1 MTFLHPL
8 LLLALL
14 VLPFAYWVTRMAPP
28 PAKQYIFPPLKI
40 LQSIQVRRSTPAR
53 ASIWLFI
60 LRSVALALIILGLAH
75 PIWSPKAAQDGWR
88 NDDITLIIDN
98 GWAAYPNQTL
108 IRETILRLGKNSFAH
123 GHAVTLVATARQDDG
138 SFTGPVVSHDL
149 SLLRAHLQRVRPRPW
164 PTERAQALKDVAL
177 GGRTVLLLSDGVAT
191 DDDASFRAQLQSASR
206 WFTLTLPDRD
216 IFSLKTV
223 GEGNHSPRFLISRLG
238 TAPTE
243 LDVVAE
249 TASHFTLRR
258 DHIVLTAGQ
267 KSLEWQSNLPAPVQR
282 KMARVSLR
290 LSDGHQAGPA
300 SIFLMNDSRQRH
312 PVGLLLAPGQGDDIN
327 TPSFYL
333 RHALSQISDMRQG
346 RLDQLLAQK
355 LSVIIWPS
363 QTALRTDDQHR
374 LKDFVMQ
381 GGWLVRFVST
391 VDAAMGE
398 NQDGSPE
405 NSLLPVRLVG
415 NLRDLDSVMS
425 WEKPQTLAAFPP
437 ASPFNGLVPPGDLVI
452 RRTVIA
458 QPDPELPGRIWARL
472 TDGTPLVT
480 ARNLGRGE
488 IVLFH
493 ADSGPE
499 WSNLPLTGLFPDML
513 DRIVR
518 RSTGVTA
525 ESTADKWPPLQLL
538 GDEGDL
544 RKAVDGVQPLTAST
558 LTVTRPGPA
567 HPPGMYGMQGAAHAY
582 NLGPFVTPLQR
593 ETMTGRVISAG
604 QLTPT
609 HDAGAALVL
618 IGVLCLLADIILRAR
633 HLGLMIF
640 GVLVFLGFSAR
651 PAVTAAQATSVAEA
665 ARATRLAYILTGQ
678 ETLDAV
684 SRQGM
689 KGISDYA
696 SDRTSARL
704 AAPDGVRPGEDDL
717 APYPLLY
724 WPIDAQ
730 TKFEAKRNAAL
741 EDFIAHG
748 GMLLID
754 IIDAGEE
761 DDDALAAQRHL
772 AEVTRGIHL
781 PALAKLDA
789 RHILAHCFYILRSF
803 PGRYA
808 GKAVWVARNAD
819 PNNDSVSPVIIG
831 QADWARA
838 WAVDDQ
844 GNHPYAVIP
853 GRDRQRTLAERFG
866 VNIIIY
872 ALTGN
877 YKQDQ
882 MKVPAL
888 LKRLQP

>member
-1 MTFLHPL
+1 MRFLHPL

-14 VLPFAYWVTRMAPP
+14 VLPLAYWVTRMTPP

-40 LQSIQVRRSTPAR
+40 LQSIQVRRSTTAR
-53 ASIWLFI
+53 ASVWLFI
-60 LRSVALALIILGLAH
+60 LRSAALGLIILGLAH
-75 PIWSPKAAQDGWR
+75 PVWSPKMIEDGWSR
-88 NDDITLIIDN
+88 HDVTLIIDN
-98 GWAAYPNQTL
+98 GWAAYPNRSL

-138 SFTGPVVSHDL
+138 SFTGPMVSHDL

-164 PTERAQALKDVAL
+164 LTERARALKDVAL
-177 GGRTVLLLSDGVAT
+177 GGHTSLWLSDGVAT
-191 DDDASFRAQLQSASR
+191 DEDASFRTQLQAASQR
-206 WFTLTLPDRD
+206 FTLTLPDRD
-216 IFSLKTV
+216 IFALETV
-223 GEGNHSPRFLISRLG
+223 DKGSHPARFMISRLG

-243 LDVVAE
+243 LDVVTE
-249 TASHFTLRR
+249 TASHLTLQR
-258 DHIVLTAGQ
+258 DHITLAAGQ
-267 KSLEWQSNLPAPVQR
+267 KSREWQSNLPAPLQR

-290 LSDGHQAGPA
+290 LSDGHPAGPA
-300 SIFLMNDSRQRH
+300 SIFLLNDSRQRH
-312 PVGLLLAPGQGDDIN
+312 PVGLLLAPGQGDDVN

-346 RLDQLLAQK
+346 RLDNLLTQK

-363 QTALRTDDQHR
+363 QTALRAEDQRR

-381 GGWLVRFVST
+381 GGWLIRFVSSA
-391 VDAAMGE
+391 DAATGE
-398 NQDGSPE
+398 NQGGSPD
-405 NSLLPVRLVG
+405 NMLLPVRLVG

-425 WEKPQTLAAFPP
+425 WEKPQTLAAFSP
-437 ASPFNGLVPPGDLVI
+437 ASPFKGLVPPGDLVI
-452 RRTVIA
+452 RKTVIA

-518 RSTGVTA
+518 RSTGVVA
-525 ESTADKWPPLQLL
+525 ESAADKWPPLQLL
-538 GDEGDL
+538 GDDGDL
-544 RKAVDGVQPLTAST
+544 RKPMDNVQPLTASA
-558 LTVTRPGPA
+558 LTAMRPGPT
-567 HPPGMYGMQGAAHAY
+567 HPPGLYGVKDAAHAY

-593 ETMTGRVISAG
+593 ETMTGRVMSAG

-640 GVLVFLGFSAR
+640 GVVISLGFSML
-651 PAVTAAQATSVAEA
+651 PAVTAAHATSVAEA

-678 ETLDAV
+678 ETLDTV

-696 SDRTSARL
+696 SDRTSAKL

-730 TKFEAKRNAAL
+730 TRFEAKRNASL

-754 IIDAGEE
+754 TVDAGED
-761 DDDALAAQRHL
+761 DDDASEAQRHL

-781 PALAKLDA
+781 PALAKLDE

-838 WAVDDQ
+838 WAVDDR

>member
-14 VLPFAYWVTRMAPP
+14 VLPVAFWVTRMTPP

-40 LQSIQVRRSTPAR
+40 LQSIQIRRSTPAR

-60 LRSVALALIILGLAH
+60 LRSAALTLIILGLAH
-75 PIWSPKAAQDGWR
+75 PIWSPKAVQDGWR
-88 NDDITLIIDN
+88 NDDLTLIIDN
-98 GWAAYPNQTL
+98 GWAAYPNRSL
-108 IRETILRLGKNSFAH
+108 IRETILRLGKDSFAH
-123 GHAVTLVATARQDDG
+123 GHAMTLIATARQDDG
-138 SFTGPVVSHDL
+138 SFTGPMVSHDL

-164 PTERAQALKDVAL
+164 RTERAQALKDVAL
-177 GGRTVLLLSDGVAT
+177 SGRKLLLLSDGVAT
-191 DDDASFRAQLQSASR
+191 DEDASFRTQLQAASR
-206 WFTLTLPDRD
+206 RFTMTLPDRD
-216 IFSLKTV
+216 ILTLIKVS
-223 GEGNHSPRFLISRLG
+223 EGNNPARFMISRLG

-243 LDVVAE
+243 FDIVAE
-249 TASHFTLRR
+249 TSGHLTLRR
-258 DHIVLTAGQ
+258 DHIALAAGQ
-267 KSLEWQSNLPAPVQR
+267 KSVEWQSNLPAPVQR
-282 KMARVSLR
+282 KMARVSLH

-312 PVGLLLAPGQGDDIN
+312 PVGLLLAPIPGDDIN
-327 TPSFYL
+327 TPAFYL

-346 RLDQLLAQK
+346 RLDNLLAQK

-363 QTALRTDDQHR
+363 QTALRPEGQRR
-374 LKDFVMQ
+374 LKDFVTH

-391 VDAAMGE
+391 ADAAMGE

-405 NSLLPVRLVG
+405 NTLLPVRLVG

-425 WEKPQTLAAFPP
+425 WEKPQTLAAFPLS
-437 ASPFNGLVPPGDLVI
+437 SPFAGLAPPGDLVI
-452 RRTVIA
+452 RKTVIA

-480 ARNLGRGE
+480 ASKLGRGE

-499 WSNLPLTGLFPDML
+499 WGNLPLTGLFPDML

-518 RSTGVTA
+518 RSTGVMA
-525 ESTADKWPPLQLL
+525 ESMADKLPPLQLM
-538 GDEGDL
+538 GDAGDL
-544 RKAVDGVQPLTAST
+544 REPTDVVKPLTASNLAAT
-558 LTVTRPGPA
+558 QPGPT
-567 HPPGMYGMQGAAHAY
+567 HPPGMYGPQGAAHAY

-593 ETMTGRVISAG
+593 QTVTGNVILAEK
-604 QLTPT
+604 LTPS
-609 HDAGAALVL
+609 HDASAALVL
-618 IGVLCLLADIILRAR
+618 IGMLCLLADIVLRAR
-633 HLGLMIF
+633 HLGL
-640 GVLVFLGFSAR
+640 LVFVVVIFIGFS
-651 PAVTAAQATSVAEA
+651 PLPIPSSAQAASVAEA

-696 SDRTSARL
+696 SDRTSAKL
-704 AAPDGVRPGEDDL
+704 ATPDGVRPGQDDL

-741 EDFIAHG
+741 DDFIAHG

-754 IIDAGEE
+754 TIDAGEE
-761 DDDALAAQRHL
+761 DDDASAAQRHL

-803 PGRYA
+803 PGRFA

-853 GRDRQRTLAERFG
+853 GQDRQRTLAERFG